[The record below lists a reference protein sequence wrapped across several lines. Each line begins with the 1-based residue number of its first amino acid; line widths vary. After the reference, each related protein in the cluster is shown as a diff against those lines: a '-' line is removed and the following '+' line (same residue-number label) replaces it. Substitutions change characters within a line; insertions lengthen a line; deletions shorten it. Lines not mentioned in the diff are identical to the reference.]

1 MCHTEDCVFIESIL
15 RGVPRASRMQR
26 RNGLRSAVTI
36 GVFANQGGL
45 RA

>member
-1 MCHTEDCVFIESIL
+1 MCRIEGRVFIKSIQY
-15 RGVPRASRMQR
+15 GAPRAGRVQK

-36 GVFANQGGL
+36 GVFANQGAM

>member
-1 MCHTEDCVFIESIL
+1 MFHIEGCVLVENI
-15 RGVPRASRMQR
+15 RCGAPRANGAQR

-36 GVFANQGGL
+36 GVFASPRGL